1 MKGSFMLI
9 SKLKDYIW
17 TSLDCVGQVA
27 YELNKNKEQVLKID
41 IILAY
46 TIHKS
51 YICVDFQESTP
62 FGADL
67 FGAIFYSW

>member
-1 MKGSFMLI
+1 MKGSFRLI
-9 SKLKDYIW
+9 SKFKDYIW

-46 TIHKS
+46 TINIS
-51 YICVDFQESTP
+51 YIC
-62 FGADL
+62 
-67 FGAIFYSW
+67 INY